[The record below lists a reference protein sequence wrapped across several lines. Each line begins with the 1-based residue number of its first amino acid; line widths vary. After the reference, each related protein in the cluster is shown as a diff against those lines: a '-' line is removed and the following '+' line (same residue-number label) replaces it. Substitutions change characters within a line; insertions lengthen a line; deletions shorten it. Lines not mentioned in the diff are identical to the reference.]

1 MGKKKGKHAPFV
13 IPFYGCFHL
22 HGEGVE
28 MREQMSILLLVPTT
42 RDTYT
47 EWRLREREREKKGKK
62 DSKGFGH
69 DFSERF
75 YDSLLVCQ
83 LSGDIDCYHGR
94 VESRT

>member
-1 MGKKKGKHAPFV
+1 MGYFFKSKMGKKKGKHAPFV

-47 EWRLREREREKKGKK
+47 E
-62 DSKGFGH
+62 
-69 DFSERF
+69 
-75 YDSLLVCQ
+75 
-83 LSGDIDCYHGR
+83 
-94 VESRT
+94 

>member
-1 MGKKKGKHAPFV
+1 MRKKKGKHAPFV

-47 EWRLREREREKKGKK
+47 EWRLRGRERKKKEKKIRR
-62 DSKGFGH
+62 DLDMIFQRGFTTHFWSASFPG
-69 DFSERF
+69 
-75 YDSLLVCQ
+75 
-83 LSGDIDCYHGR
+83 I
-94 VESRT
+94 